1 MSHHKNGDSRLM
13 IIYVVAR
20 DRDDVIELIR
30 GGWYW
35 ITRAQAEREMQIWD
49 EDLGMQIFEIED

>member
-1 MSHHKNGDSRLM
+1 M